1 MAEPATDAHS
11 APLDPSP
18 PSGARPGGRRPSI
31 DRGAGERRR
40 SVDRSPM
47 ARRGS
52 FDGGRRNSQQRTSLT
67 QAEMAMQLA
76 PLRRMSVERKS
87 RDVEKLNLQNEQVVD
102 TALEDLN
109 KELQDGTIGPHKARP
124 ATQSPRERAHR
135 PARLGVA
142 AQSSPTVITRAVR
155 LRIRPAVVG
164 EAKHHRRHGQGGRR
178 LRGTHACAACAIGVR
193 CRGGRAAD
201 YARAGARSIFKGRRR
216 HRPAGAL
223 RTVRLQAVF
232 LYTHDRRRR
241 ACTLAVG
248 LGGP

>member
-18 PSGARPGGRRPSI
+18 PGGARPGGRRPSI

-87 RDVEKLNLQNEQVVD
+87 REVEKLNLQNEQVVD

-124 ATQSPRERAHR
+124 AAQSPHARAHR

-142 AQSSPTVITRAVR
+142 AQSSPNNSRSSTPNLA
-155 LRIRPAVVG
+155 G
-164 EAKHHRRHGQGGRR
+164 CGRR
-178 LRGTHACAACAIGVR
+178 SKASSAPRPRRAPPKGDTRMRAASTICVR

-201 YARAGARSIFKGRRR
+201 YARAGARSISKGRCR
-216 HRPAGAL
+216 HRAPGAP
-223 RTVRLQAVF
+223 RSGSSSRGAV
-232 LYTHDRRRR
+232 RRRSYS
-241 ACTLAVG
+241 VSD
-248 LGGP
+248 

>member
-1 MAEPATDAHS
+1 MLSFRVRLVRVQVCGSERTVMADPASDAHG
-11 APLDPSP
+11 APLDPTP
-18 PSGARPGGRRPSI
+18 PGGARPGGRRPSI
-31 DRGAGERRR
+31 DRGERRR

-47 ARRGS
+47 MRRGS

-76 PLRRMSVERKS
+76 PLRRMSIERKS

-142 AQSSPTVITRAVR
+142 AQSSPTLITCAVR
-155 LRIRPAVVG
+155 LRIWPIVVG
-164 EAKHHRRHGQGGRR
+164 EAKHRRRRGQGGRR
-178 LRGTHACAACAIGVR
+178 LRGTHA
-193 CRGGRAAD
+193 RAA
-201 YARAGARSIFKGRRR
+201 GAISVRS
-216 HRPAGAL
+216 
-223 RTVRLQAVF
+223 
-232 LYTHDRRRR
+232 
-241 ACTLAVG
+241 
-248 LGGP
+248 